1 MSEESNNLENSSTS
15 LCTFVQ
21 DDSNENDFQTEKE
34 IEPNTINKNDNLKEK
49 YPELMIEEILG
60 NIINNDFNDEEII
73 DSRFQPDINSNYL
86 NQRKLLKDKEKGS
99 KENLEEKIPN
109 QTSFFEISQLKK
121 ELNKDMDTKKEFS
134 GEK

>member
-73 DSRFQPDINSNYL
+73 YSAFQPDINSNYL
-86 NQRKLLKDKEKGS
+86 NQRKELKDKEKVS
-99 KENLEEKIPN
+99 KENLEEKFLIKHPFLHFPN
-109 QTSFFEISQLKK
+109 
-121 ELNKDMDTKKEFS
+121 
-134 GEK
+134 